1 MDAFLFLSIVI
12 ITLESSKKIEN
23 YFNIYLILYLLIE
36 ALDLKIVKGFSNK
49 KGIRSFLYPYESLN
63 ICTRGFFSSEV

>member
-23 YFNIYLILYLLIE
+23 YFNISLILILIE
-36 ALDLKIVKGFSNK
+36 ALDDLK
-49 KGIRSFLYPYESLN
+49 Y
-63 ICTRGFFSSEV
+63 